1 MDMRIIH
8 AVDRAL
14 RLVLPSTTAAAACA
28 VETYYQYQYRSCPGG
43 LTRWRRT
50 CTIQP
55 SCNVT
60 CGGWSQ
66 VSGCIP
72 A

>member
-1 MDMRIIH
+1 MRIIH

-14 RLVLPSTTAAAACA
+14 RLVLPTTTAAASC
-28 VETYYQYQYRSCPGG
+28 ESYSYYEYQYRSCTGG

-50 CTIQP
+50 VTVGASCT
-55 SCNVT
+55 VT
-60 CGGWSQ
+60 RTPWTQ
-66 VSGCIP
+66 ISGCIP

>member
-1 MDMRIIH
+1 MRLTH
-8 AVDRAL
+8 VVDRAL
-14 RLVLPSTTAAAACA
+14 RLVLPSTTASAACITE
-28 VETYYQYQYRSCPGG
+28 VYYQYQYRSCSGG
-43 LTRWRRT
+43 QTRWRRK
-50 CTIQP
+50 CVVQP

-60 CGGWSQ
+60 CGAWER